1 MRVFKCIIYAIL
13 IVASIAFV
21 GLGIRAVITLAWS
34 VNADKTKALI
44 YEVEEEGENTNL
56 VYIMY
61 EVNDNRFDRH
71 NFEIPSNYSKDF
83 IEIYYSKD
91 DIGDIKIVN
100 EVYIAFGE
108 FIFVLLWLLIMLFV
122 FTDMKRIFRIRL

>member
-13 IVASIAFV
+13 IVVSIAFV

-44 YEVEEEGENTNL
+44 YEVEEEGKNVNL

-122 FTDMKRIFRIRL
+122 FTDMRRIFRIRL

>member
-13 IVASIAFV
+13 IVVSIAFV

-44 YEVEEEGENTNL
+44 YEVEEEGKNVNF

-100 EVYIAFGE
+100 EVYIALGE